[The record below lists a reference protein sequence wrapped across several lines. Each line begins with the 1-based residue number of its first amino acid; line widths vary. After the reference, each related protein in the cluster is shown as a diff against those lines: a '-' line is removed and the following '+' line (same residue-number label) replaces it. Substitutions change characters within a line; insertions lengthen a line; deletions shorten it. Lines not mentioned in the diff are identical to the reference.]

1 MPRTAA
7 LAAVCLLGLP
17 LIAQA
22 KDHNNNGQTVSWQTI
37 SGFLTGLGN
46 NFAGRGQRVVESN
59 RSYQYQEPRARYYDQ
74 QNARN
79 NSMEAAIQRALAG
92 IGYYNGPIDGDLGPM
107 SRRAIANYQAD
118 RGLRV
123 TGYPNDSLLNSLRL
137 R

>member
-1 MPRTAA
+1 MPGTSV

-22 KDHNNNGQTVSWQTI
+22 KDHNNNKQSVSWQSV
-37 SGFLTGLGN
+37 SGFLTELGN
-46 NFAGRGQRVVESN
+46 NFAGRGQRVVESQ

-74 QNARN
+74 QNAWN
-79 NSMEAAIQRALAG
+79 NSREAAIQRALAG

-123 TGYPNDSLLNSLRL
+123 TGYPNDSLLRYLGLR
-137 R
+137 